1 MERAG
6 EETRRHMFTLETPGE
21 VELCL
26 RPDLAIPACQALVRA
41 GPLQGES
48 RIWFEG
54 PAFRIESED
63 GGRSQ
68 QFQQLG
74 AALVGAAGEAADAE
88 VVGLA
93 AQGLRACG
101 IEDAVLVLNDQ
112 GLLGAM
118 VAGLPIGD
126 RIRSRLLRFV
136 TSPQQMLRALQ
147 AAMDQGP
154 VAGASLG
161 ADLTEA
167 LTLLGPGRSQVVIE
181 DLLAL
186 ADVRHVGGR
195 TVREIAVRLVARA
208 ADSAGAQLPP
218 EIGALVRSFV
228 ALRGSPTE
236 CLRTAQELAARV
248 GVELGEAVD
257 RFERRLEILTQYDV
271 PRDAVVADFSLQ
283 RGVAYQSG
291 FVFEFHQSRLGA
303 NSQLCGGGR
312 YDRLLEHL
320 GAPGAVPA
328 VGFAFGFDRLLLALG
343 RSAEPVPS
351 PVEAVVVALDDAC
364 AAFAVRVVRALH
376 EAGWRARLDHSGR
389 PKAVVRQL
397 AREGVPY
404 AVFVGGDE
412 VQRSSVRIK
421 DLATREQTD
430 VALDRLASFVR
441 ATRKQGEG

>member
-1 MERAG
+1 
-6 EETRRHMFTLETPGE
+6 MFTLEAPGE
-21 VELCL
+21 VEICL

-54 PAFRIESED
+54 PAFRVEPED

-88 VVGLA
+88 AVGLA

-101 IEDAVLVLNDQ
+101 IDDAVLVLNDQ
-112 GLLGAM
+112 GLLSALI
-118 VAGLPIGD
+118 AGLPIGD
-126 RIRSRLLRFV
+126 RVRSRLLRFV
-136 TSPQQMLRALQ
+136 ASPQQMLRALQ
-147 AAMDQGP
+147 AAMDQGAAAKAP
-154 VAGASLG
+154 LG

-167 LTLLGPGRSQVVIE
+167 LALLGPGRSQVVIE

-195 TVREIAVRLVARA
+195 TVREIAARLVARA

-218 EIGALVRSFV
+218 EIGALIRAFV

-236 CLRTAQELAARV
+236 CLRAARELAARV
-248 GVELGEAVD
+248 GVELGAAAD
-257 RFERRLEILTQYDV
+257 RFERRLEILAQYDV
-271 PRDAVVADFSLQ
+271 PRDAVVVEFGLQ

-291 FVFEFHQSRLGA
+291 FVFEFHQSRLGT

-320 GAPGAVPA
+320 GTPGAVPA
-328 VGFAFGFDRLLLALG
+328 VGFAFGFDRLLLALD
-343 RSAEPVPS
+343 RPPDHAPS

-376 EAGWRARLDHSGR
+376 EAGWRARMDHSGR

-404 AVFVGGDE
+404 AVFIGGDE
-412 VQRSSVRIK
+412 ARRGSARIK

-430 VALDRLASFVR
+430 VALDQLASFVR
-441 ATRKQGEG
+441 ATRKRGDG